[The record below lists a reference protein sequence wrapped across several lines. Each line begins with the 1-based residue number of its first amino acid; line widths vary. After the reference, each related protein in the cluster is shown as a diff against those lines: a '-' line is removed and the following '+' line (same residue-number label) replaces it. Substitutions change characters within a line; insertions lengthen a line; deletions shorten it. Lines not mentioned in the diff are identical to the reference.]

1 MNAASGALP
10 LPPVSM
16 STPAMH
22 GPVGFGQQGLRRRG
36 GDDKP
41 APLRRASLAIL
52 VAAAH
57 AAGLLAIGW
66 IAQHKRVE
74 PVERPIEVALIQGE
88 APRPPAPPP
97 PMPEVRQ
104 PAPPAP
110 PKVQARPQPRPR
122 PQPVVKQASVAPAPA
137 STSPS
142 AISAEAPT
150 AAPAPAVAAQA
161 PAPAAPPAPAPVTAA
176 RFDADYLNNP
186 APPYPPL
193 SRRLREEGKV
203 TLKVLVSA
211 AGLPERI
218 ELARSSGSERLDRA
232 AEDAVRR
239 WKFVAARQ
247 GEQSIESWVL
257 VPIIFKLQES

>member
-1 MNAASGALP
+1 M
-10 LPPVSM
+10 
-16 STPAMH
+16 
-22 GPVGFGQQGLRRRG
+22 
-36 GDDKP
+36 
-41 APLRRASLAIL
+41 L

-74 PVERPIEVALIQGE
+74 PVERPIEVALIQAE
-88 APRPPAPPP
+88 ALRPPTPPPPAPPP

-110 PKVQARPQPRPR
+110 PKVQARPQPRP
-122 PQPVVKQASVAPAPA
+122 QPVVKQASVAPAPA

-142 AISAEAPT
+142 AIRAEAPT
-150 AAPAPAVAAQA
+150 APPAPAVAAPA

-176 RFDADYLNNP
+176 RFDAEYLNNP

-203 TLKVLVSA
+203 MLKVLVSA

>member
-1 MNAASGALP
+1 
-10 LPPVSM
+10 M
-16 STPAMH
+16 SSSSPHDST
-22 GPVGFGQQGLRRRG
+22 GFGQHGVRRHG
-36 GDDKP
+36 GGAGP

-57 AAGLLAIGW
+57 VAGLLAMGW
-66 IAQHKRVE
+66 IAQQKRIE
-74 PVERPIEVALIQGE
+74 PVERPIEVALIQAE
-88 APRPPAPPP
+88 APRPPTPPTPAPQPP
-97 PMPEVRQ
+97 VPEVRQ
-104 PAPPAP
+104 PAPPTP
-110 PKVQARPQPRPR
+110 PRIQPRPQARPRVQPP
-122 PQPVVKQASVAPAPA
+122 VKQASVAPAPL
-137 STSPS
+137 STSPG
-142 AISAEAPT
+142 AVSAEAPAAAPPPPA
-150 AAPAPAVAAQA
+150 AAPAPVAAA
-161 PAPAAPPAPAPVTAA
+161 PVAVTAA

-193 SRRLREEGKV
+193 SRRMREEGKV
-203 TLKVLVSA
+203 MLKVLVSA

-247 GEQSIESWVL
+247 GEQPVESWVL

>member
-1 MNAASGALP
+1 M
-10 LPPVSM
+10 
-16 STPAMH
+16 
-22 GPVGFGQQGLRRRG
+22 
-36 GDDKP
+36 
-41 APLRRASLAIL
+41 L

-66 IAQHKRVE
+66 IALHKRVE
-74 PVERPIEVALIQGE
+74 PVERPIEVALIQAE
-88 APRPPAPPP
+88 ALRPPTPPPPAPPP

-110 PKVQARPQPRPR
+110 PKVQAHPQPRPR
-122 PQPVVKQASVAPAPA
+122 PQPAVKQASVAPVAA

-142 AISAEAPT
+142 AISAEAPAT
-150 AAPAPAVAAQA
+150 PPTPAVAAPA

-186 APPYPPL
+186 TPPYPPL
-193 SRRLREEGKV
+193 SRRMREEGKV
-203 TLKVLVSA
+203 MLKVLVSA

-218 ELARSSGSERLDRA
+218 ELSRSSGSERLDRA

-247 GEQSIESWVL
+247 GDRPVESWVL